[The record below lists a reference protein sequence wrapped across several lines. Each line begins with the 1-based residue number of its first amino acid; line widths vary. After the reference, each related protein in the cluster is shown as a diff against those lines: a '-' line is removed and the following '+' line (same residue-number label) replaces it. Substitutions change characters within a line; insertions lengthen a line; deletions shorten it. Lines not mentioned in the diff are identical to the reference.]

1 MVGLA
6 LCAGGLPFPFVAS
19 RGPVHCAM
27 SYELFSR
34 MAGAA
39 PLAARSALEGFAPPE
54 SLPLRCCLAP
64 GDSGRLLEFPGLPVT
79 TGTAVTGGLSFA
91 RNPIWH
97 WSTYVT
103 VAQRTVHKEL
113 TPVDV

>member
-1 MVGLA
+1 MGLMA
-6 LCAGGLPFPFVAS
+6 LCVGGLPFPPCAAFDWFV
-19 RGPVHCAM
+19 P

-39 PLAARSALEGFAPPE
+39 PRAARSLRGHFVGML
-54 SLPLRCCLAP
+54 SGLRCCLAP